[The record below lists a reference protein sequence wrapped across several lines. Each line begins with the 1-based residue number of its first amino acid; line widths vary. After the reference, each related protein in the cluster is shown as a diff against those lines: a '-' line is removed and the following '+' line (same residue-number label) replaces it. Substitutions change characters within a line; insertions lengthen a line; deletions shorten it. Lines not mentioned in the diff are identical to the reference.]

1 MSSGRRAAAAM
12 AAVLAAVLTG
22 CTQSVALRVESEVPE
37 ALVTKLPVTVGVYY
51 SPQLSGHVYREDSE
65 DRPSWTIETGPS
77 QVALFERVLGSM
89 FEHVVPLA
97 QRPAPGVPASGVD
110 GVLVPRI
117 EEVQFATP
125 QETRLEF
132 YEAWIRYG
140 MELLA
145 PDGTTLA
152 DWTFAAYGKAPP
164 SSFMSGAEEG
174 LNEAIAVALR
184 DAGAKL
190 TTGFG
195 EVPEV
200 KAWLEGLAEA
210 RKRRGG

>member
-1 MSSGRRAAAAM
+1 MSTGRRAAAT
-12 AAVLAAVLTG
+12 AAVLAAALAG
-22 CTQSVALRVESEVPE
+22 CTQSVALRVASEVPA
-37 ALVTKLPVTVGVYY
+37 ALVMKLPVAVGVHYP
-51 SPQLSGHVYREDSE
+51 PQLAGHVYREESE
-65 DRPSWTIETGPS
+65 DRPGWTIETGPS
-77 QVALFERVLGSM
+77 QVALFDRVLGSM
-89 FEHVVPLA
+89 FERVVPLA
-97 QRPAPGVPASGVD
+97 QRPVPGAPASGVD

-164 SSFMSGAEEG
+164 SSFMSGAEQG
-174 LNEAIAVALR
+174 LNQAIEAALR

-190 TTGFG
+190 ATGFG

-210 RKRRGG
+210 HKRRGG